1 MATISPSR
9 IPEIPDYLSPEVDAN
24 GRVTIRYYHPAA
36 RAVWCKTDW
45 NDWEP
50 MAMLP
55 DAGGLW
61 SWTSEP
67 LPPDLYEYS
76 LQVDGALVVDYKNAA
91 TKNRFSSFVHV
102 PGPRLL
108 EPNDSA
114 HGTVHIH
121 WYQSTVTGTVRR
133 MHVYTPPGYNSG
145 AAHYPVLYLLHGA
158 GDDDE
163 SWVRT
168 GRVNFIM
175 DNLLAQDRARPMV
188 IVMPDG
194 HVLGSNWKEH
204 RGTKLRAFA
213 DDFYSHLMPEVERLY
228 RVSADANGR
237 AMAGLSMGGG
247 QTISTGMTRPEMF
260 GAFGLFSSG
269 LWPEITPLLEEALPA
284 LRQNPPAPL
293 WIGIGRRDFL
303 FEHCALL
310 RRTFDSGGIPYTYHE
325 DDTAHS
331 WRTWR
336 DYFERFAPL
345 LFPGP

>member
-1 MATISPSR
+1 VSA
-9 IPEIPDYLSPEVDAN
+9 E
-24 GRVTIRYYHPAA
+24 GRVTIRYYHPTA
-36 RAVWCKTDW
+36 RAVWCKADW

-50 MAMLP
+50 VAMR
-55 DAGGLW
+55 GGPEGIW
-61 SWTSEP
+61 SFTSEP

-76 LQVDGALVVDYKNAA
+76 IIADGALVVDYKNSAA
-91 TKNRFSSFVHV
+91 KNRFSSFVHV

-108 EPNDSA
+108 EPRDAA
-114 HGTVHIH
+114 HGAVHVH
-121 WYQSTVTGTVRR
+121 WYPSAVTGTLRR
-133 MHVYTPPGYNSG
+133 MHVYTPPGYHAD
-145 AAHYPVLYLLHGA
+145 AAQYPVLYLLHGA

-175 DNLLAQDRARPMV
+175 DNLLAGGRARPMV

-194 HVLGSNWKEH
+194 HVLGANWKEH

-213 DDFYSHLMPEVERLY
+213 ADFYAHVIPEAERLY
-228 RVSADANGR
+228 RVRSDAGHR

-247 QTISTGMTRPEMF
+247 QTISTGMTHPGMF
-260 GAFGLFSSG
+260 SAFGLFSSG
-269 LWPEITPLLEEALPA
+269 LWPEITPLLEEALPG
-284 LRQNPPAPL
+284 LRQNPPGPL
-293 WIGIGRRDFL
+293 WVGIGRRDFL

-310 RRTFDSGGIPYTYHE
+310 RRTLDAGGIACTYHE
-325 DDTAHS
+325 DDTTHS